1 MCPKS
6 ELIMAKMTEIERA
19 AHATSSPSISLQ
31 QRVFGFLAPMSFAFL
46 MCASHICLS
55 FSVYVIILFLPL
67 PFHTQTTTHHY
78 HLQDIP
84 L

>member
-6 ELIMAKMTEIERA
+6 DLIMAKMTEIERA
-19 AHATSSPSISLQ
+19 AQATSSPSINLQ
-31 QRVFGFLAPMSFAFL
+31 QVIGFLAPLSFAFL

-55 FSVYVIILFLPL
+55 FSIYVIMLFLPL
-67 PFHTQTTTHHY
+67 PFHTQITTHHY
-78 HLQDIP
+78 QLQDIP